1 MFKIISK
8 KKLEELELNALNVG
22 LSRDMVFRVKDF
34 MSACGQNVTSHDPA
48 QVSLYIGLMAE
59 ELAEAMECLFHSKS
73 FGDMTLR
80 HTYMQAMS
88 TLDHLAALGKTGKLA
103 GRVRAANQ
111 EQLLDGFID
120 SAIVALGAAISASPQ
135 AYLATRKVLAAND
148 AKTTGGRDENGKIR
162 KPEGWHPPDLNDF
175 IYREDR

>member
-22 LSRDMVFRVKDF
+22 LSRDMVFRVEDF
-34 MSACGQNVTSHDPA
+34 MRRCGQNTTSHDPE

-59 ELAEAMECLFHSKS
+59 ELAEVLECLPESMKFYEYIIWSLGNLS
-73 FGDMTLR
+73 E
-80 HTYMQAMS
+80 
-88 TLDHLAALGKTGKLA
+88 LGKQGKLA
-103 GRVRAANQ
+103 EGVRAANQ

-120 SAIVALGAAISASPQ
+120 SAIVSLGAAISASPQ
-135 AYLATRKVLAAND
+135 AYLATRKVLNAND
-148 AKTTGGRDENGKIR
+148 AKTTGGRDENGKIQ
-162 KPEGWHPPDLNDF
+162 KPEGWQPPDLNDF